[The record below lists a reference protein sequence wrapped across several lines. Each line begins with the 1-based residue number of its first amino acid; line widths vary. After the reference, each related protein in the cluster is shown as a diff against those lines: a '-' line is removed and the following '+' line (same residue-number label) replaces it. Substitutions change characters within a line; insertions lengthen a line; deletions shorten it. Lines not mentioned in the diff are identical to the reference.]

1 MKNGIKNIKNR
12 IKDEQG
18 IVPIVEATIVFPVMF
33 FILFFIIFIGNIYF
47 EQAKVDDIVMRYAV
61 KGAQCV
67 KDPFE
72 YSINKGNAIPTST
85 DNLKLA
91 PYRYILGGL
100 SGSSISTIEDNISN
114 DVKKEI
120 QDGSMVFF
128 SGSNANYVGT
138 DNEKVATF
146 NNYVVYSTFIVQVNY
161 KLKLPIRFLGDDY
174 YTVLNMSSRAEVAID
189 DCAEFVRNVDMVADL
204 FEDTKAGDTIK
215 STFKKINSF
224 IEQFSK

>member
-1 MKNGIKNIKNR
+1 MFISVHSLVIMGIGTLVTIFFLIMLITSGKYDMYLETLDSKEYPFFQLYGVGFR
-12 IKDEQG
+12 INDLIRMDFSRKSERKRRQHL
-18 IVPIVEATIVFPVMF
+18 A
-33 FILFFIIFIGNIYF
+33 LL
-47 EQAKVDDIVMRYAV
+47 
-61 KGAQCV
+61 KGDQ
-67 KDPFE
+67 
-72 YSINKGNAIPTST
+72 
-85 DNLKLA
+85 LA